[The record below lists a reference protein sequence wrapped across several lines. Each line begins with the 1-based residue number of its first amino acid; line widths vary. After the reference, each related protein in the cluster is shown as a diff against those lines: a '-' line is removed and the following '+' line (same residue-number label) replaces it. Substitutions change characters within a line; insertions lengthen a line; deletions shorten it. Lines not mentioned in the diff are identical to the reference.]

1 MVISPAVFNHI
12 VQKKDFKDQKDIDYL
27 IKICK
32 AYPNFKLPY
41 ILLLNYQP
49 DFFNHD
55 FWKKGEEIIIQ
66 SKNNLSSY
74 FQNDNKTD
82 TSKHLKSLVQDFP
95 KNLDQKTILQ
105 NYLTK
110 PLPKFI

>member
-1 MVISPAVFNHI
+1 MVISPVIFNNI

-27 IKICK
+27 IQICK

-55 FWKKGEEIIIQ
+55 FWRKGEEIIIQ
-66 SKNNLSSY
+66 SKNNLNSY
-74 FQNDNKTD
+74 FQND
-82 TSKHLKSLVQDFP
+82 SKADSSKNLKSMVNEFP
-95 KNLDQKTILQ
+95 KDIDQKAVLQ
-105 NYLTK
+105 NYLMK